1 MRTIRHR
8 AFETNSS
15 SVHSLTFC
23 TIEEYEKFLKGLLY
37 LDTYDEK
44 MVPPQ
49 DVDMSG
55 EFDENIFS
63 IRELNRA
70 ELTSSYASV
79 KVDHGIKELS
89 DGTRFAYI
97 KYDKC
102 E

>member
-1 MRTIRHR
+1 MKQVRSAI
-8 AFETNSS
+8 FETNSS

-23 TIEEYEKFLKGLLY
+23 TVEEYEKFLKGLLY

-70 ELTSSYASV
+70 ERVASYASV
-79 KVDHGIKELS
+79 EVDHGIKELS